1 MMMATHPASPG
12 LPAAN
17 KPRRSTR
24 KSPAPRMT
32 PETAAAGR
40 SRRRPVSV
48 SRPSAD
54 LAGRSVALS
63 SDIPAI
69 FDRPLAAHHK
79 LIGQWAIS
87 REKFAETCTRP
98 EARRRFERI
107 FDAAVQEIL
116 PPIELVD
123 FRIAVLHGK
132 DVGPAAIAV
141 ICDNIGQLDL
151 GWIETSEAPI
161 PWRATAYRA
170 LEQSLGIVLPI
181 FGYDDLFEEISIY
194 YWEGE
199 TDDEAARECLISHH
213 GVDPDELD
221 GISLPSAMNARRP
234 EWMIGANAA
243 PASGLPKRLRQ
254 MLDRLANAHG
264 ALRELGCED
273 NAWHFDRDMISDY
286 LPGTD
291 ECATLPP
298 LTLVPFEQ
306 FARELDDVGRHGM
319 ELGFMDVAGICQLP
333 SATRVDDWLASL
345 RLGAELLI
353 AAQELI
359 QLDPTSL
366 RGFHVQPQ

>member
-12 LPAAN
+12 LPATN
-17 KPRRSTR
+17 RPRRSTR
-24 KSPAPRMT
+24 KSPASRVT
-32 PETAAAGR
+32 PETVPPTR
-40 SRRRPVSV
+40 YRRRPVSG

-54 LAGRSVALS
+54 LAGRTVALS
-63 SDIPAI
+63 SDIPAT
-69 FDRPLAAHHK
+69 FDQPLAAHHK
-79 LIGQWAIS
+79 LIGGWAIS
-87 REKFAETCTRP
+87 RDTVAGKCTRP
-98 EARRRFERI
+98 EARRRIEGIFE
-107 FDAAVQEIL
+107 AAIIEIL
-116 PPIELVD
+116 RSIELVD
-123 FRIAVLHGK
+123 FRLAVLHGEG
-132 DVGPAAIAV
+132 VGPPAIAV
-141 ICDNIGQLDL
+141 ICDSMGQLDL
-151 GWIETSEAPI
+151 GWIETSDATI
-161 PWRATAYRA
+161 PWRAAAYHA
-170 LEQSLGIVLPI
+170 LEQALAIALPV
-181 FGYDDLFEEISIY
+181 FGYDDLFEDISMY

-221 GISLPSAMNARRP
+221 EMSLPSTMNARRP

-243 PASGLPKRLRQ
+243 PTARLPKRLREK
-254 MLDRLANAHG
+254 LVRLAKAHR
-264 ALRELGCED
+264 ALRELGCEG

-319 ELGFMDVAGICQLP
+319 EMGFMDVAGICPLP
-333 SATRVDDWLASL
+333 DASRIDDWLASL

-359 QLDPTSL
+359 RLDPTRL
-366 RGFHVQPQ
+366 